1 MKEIE
6 FQAEEQIVG
15 GTLSLVGNGGLA
27 ETTPVWNSLTLIV
40 NPQLDSRPFG
50 GTLKGDWSDI

>member
-1 MKEIE
+1 MKRTTLKEIE

-40 NPQLDSRPFG
+40 NPQIADLLVG
-50 GTLKGDWSDI
+50 L